1 MKISIIPLVTVLL
14 LSSHTVSALVCKQS
28 EVIPLARV
36 HEQTSL
42 LGTQFARIDHIEVL
56 PQKIIP
62 SKTGF
67 TVESVQILICGELL
81 PQTPAAANTP
91 GQTCNFDSGCAAP
104 MRCQNNFCV
113 LPQ

>member
-1 MKISIIPLVTVLL
+1 MKIFIMPLVSVLL
-14 LSSHTVSALVCKQS
+14 LSSHTVFALVCKQS
-28 EVIPLARV
+28 EVIPLATV
-36 HEQTSL
+36 HEQTGL
-42 LGTQFARIDHIEVL
+42 LGTQFSRIDHIEVM
-56 PQKIIP
+56 PQKVTP

-67 TVESVQILICGELL
+67 TVDSVQILICGELL

-104 MRCQNNFCV
+104 MRCQNNLCV